1 MKKVLLASDGSSYAE
16 EAAWFLSHLP
26 HAEKLE
32 LCVLTVI
39 QVPYA
44 NPGYQKVG
52 SMLEC
57 YEREKASATEAF
69 GRIEEMFA
77 GADVTLEHIIREG
90 HRGQAIVDVA
100 REQEVDLIVVG
111 ARGRSTVRRL
121 LLGST
126 SDFVA
131 THAGCSV
138 LVVRPTGIR
147 ESKRPI
153 QIAFGYE
160 DTMPAQAAI
169 EEFSEVSW
177 GSQADVQVLSVVSY
191 VSAFLNEIVVES
203 EDIKNEATESV
214 QKATEQLKAVAPNSK
229 PHLIESDHVGE
240 ALVEFVE
247 DHKSDLIVVGETP
260 HTFLGRVLLGSISR
274 FVLRHAPCSVW
285 LMRNKVHQKA
295 EEAEAAAA
303 ASST

>member
-26 HAEKLE
+26 HSEKLQ
-32 LCVLTVI
+32 LSVLTVI
-39 QVPYA
+39 HTPYA
-44 NPGYQKVG
+44 SQSYQRTG
-52 SMLEC
+52 SMLEF
-57 YEREKASATEAF
+57 YEREKASAAETVAK
-69 GRIEEMFA
+69 IKEMFA
-77 GADVTLEHIIREG
+77 GADVEFQHIIREG
-90 HRGQAIVDVA
+90 HRGQMIVDVA

-138 LVVRPTGIR
+138 LVVRPTGLR
-147 ESKRPI
+147 EAKRPL
-153 QIAFGYE
+153 QIAFSYE
-160 DTMPAQAAI
+160 DTMPAQAAL
-169 EEFSEVSW
+169 EEFSEINW

-191 VSAFLNEIVVES
+191 VSAFLNEVVVES
-203 EDIKNEATESV
+203 EDLKNAALTAV
-214 QKATEQLKAVAPNSK
+214 QKAAEQIKRVAPNAK

-247 DHKSDLIVVGETP
+247 DHKEDLVVVGETP
-260 HTFLGRVLLGSISR
+260 HTFLGRVLLGSVSR

-285 LMRNKVHQKA
+285 LMRNRVHEMEK
-295 EEAEAAAA
+295 EAEAKATSA
-303 ASST
+303 

>member
-26 HAEKLE
+26 HAEQLE
-32 LCVLTVI
+32 LYVLTVI
-39 QVPYA
+39 QVPYG
-44 NPGYQKVG
+44 NPGYQKAG
-52 SMLEC
+52 AMLEC
-57 YEREKASATEAF
+57 YEREKASAAEAF
-69 GRIEEMFA
+69 GRIEQMFA
-77 GADVTLEHIIREG
+77 GADVALKHIVREG
-90 HRGQAIVDVA
+90 HRGQAIVDEA
-100 REQEVDLIVVG
+100 REQQVDLIILG

-160 DTMPAQAAI
+160 DTMPAQAAL
-169 EEFSEVSW
+169 EEFSEISW

-203 EDIKNEATESV
+203 EDIKNAATESV
-214 QKATEQLKAVAPNSK
+214 QQAAEQLCTVAPNSK
-229 PHLIESDHVGE
+229 PHLIERDHIGE

-247 DHKSDLIVVGETP
+247 DHKSDLVVVGETP
-260 HTFLGRVLLGSISR
+260 HTFLGRVLLGSVSR

-285 LMRNKVHQKA
+285 LMRNRVQQMAK
-295 EEAEAAAA
+295 ETEAAATA
-303 ASST
+303 TSS

>member
-1 MKKVLLASDGSSYAE
+1 MKKVLLASDGSGFAE

-26 HAEKLE
+26 HSEKLE
-32 LCVLTVI
+32 LSVLTVI
-39 QVPYA
+39 QIPYSNHSYRKA
-44 NPGYQKVG
+44 GDV
-52 SMLEC
+52 LES
-57 YEREKASATEAF
+57 YEREKASAAEAF
-69 GRIEEMFA
+69 EKIEQMFA
-77 GADVTLEHIIREG
+77 GANVTLEHIVREG
-90 HRGQAIVDVA
+90 HRGQMIVDVA
-100 REQEVDLIVVG
+100 REQEVDLVVVG

-131 THAGCSV
+131 THAECSV

-160 DTMPAQAAI
+160 DTMPAQAAL
-169 EEFSEVSW
+169 EEFSEISW

-203 EDIKNEATESV
+203 EDIKNAATEAL
-214 QKATEQLKAVAPNSK
+214 QKAADQLCDVAPNTK
-229 PHLIESDHVGE
+229 PHLIEKDHIGE
-240 ALVEFVE
+240 GLVEFVE
-247 DHKSDLIVVGETP
+247 DHKSDLVVVGETP
-260 HTFLGRVLLGSISR
+260 HTFLGRVLLGSVSR

-285 LMRNKVHQKA
+285 LMRNRVLQNVKQA
-295 EEAEAAAA
+295 EEAASA
-303 ASST
+303 ASQ